1 MITDKGGMFV
11 RFCYFIGKM
20 LTLEGGCEV
29 IRS

>member
-20 LTLEGGCEV
+20 LTLEGGCAD
-29 IRS
+29 S